1 MSLKITKMMQRNKF
15 GCRFCNEPLEN
26 LFIELGN
33 APPTNSFRTEEQLNE
48 PEVAYPLRVFVCN
61 KCYLVQVDEH
71 KEHNEIFGS
80 DYVYFSSVSKP
91 WLEHCKKYADF
102 IIPNLNLN
110 NKSQVIEIASNDGY
124 LLQYFQEKGI
134 PVLGIEPSSST
145 AKVAIKKGITTIEKF
160 FGIELAEKI
169 VKSGTK
175 ADLLIG
181 NNVLA
186 HVPNLYDFVGGLE
199 KILGDEGVLT
209 MEFPHLKNIVEQN
222 QFDTI
227 YQEHYSY
234 FSFNVVKKILNFHE
248 LELFDVEEIPT
259 HGGSLRIYA
268 KHLKDNT
275 KKISERVNLLEKKE
289 IDSGMMSLE
298 YYKGFALQ
306 VNKVKY
312 DLLKFLIEQKENG
325 KSSVGYGAAAKG
337 NTLLN
342 YCGIRKDLLNYVADL
357 TPFKQGKYLPQSHI
371 PVVGEEKLKE
381 TKPDNILILPWNFKD
396 SIKKRLEYTREWGA
410 KLIVP
415 IPKLEIL

>member
-1 MSLKITKMMQRNKF
+1 MAQRNKM
-15 GCRFCNEPLEN
+15 GCRFCNTPLEN
-26 LFIELGN
+26 IFIELGN
-33 APPTNSFRTEEQLNE
+33 APPTNSFRTKEQLNE
-48 PEVAYPLRVFVCN
+48 PEVAYPLRVFVCD
-61 KCYLVQVDEH
+61 KCFLVQVDEH
-71 KEHNEIFGS
+71 RAHDEIFGS
-80 DYVYFSSVSKP
+80 DYVYFSSVSQP

-124 LLQYFQEKGI
+124 LLQYFKEKGI

-145 AKVAIKKGITTIEKF
+145 AKIAIKNGIPTIEKF
-160 FGIELAEKI
+160 FGITLAEEL

-186 HVPNLYDFVGGLE
+186 HVPNVNDFVKGLE
-199 KILGDEGVLT
+199 KILGDKGVLT

-234 FSFNVVKKILNFHE
+234 FSFSVVKKIFNFHK
-248 LELFDVEEIPT
+248 LKLFDVEEIPT

-268 KHLKDNT
+268 KHEKDNT
-275 KKISERVNLLEKKE
+275 KKISDRVNLLEKKE
-289 IDSGMMSLE
+289 IDSGMMNLN
-298 YYKGFALQ
+298 YYNGFTPR
-306 VNKVKY
+306 VDKVKY

-325 KSSVGYGAAAKG
+325 KTVVGYGAAAKG

-342 YCGIRKDLLNYVADL
+342 YCGIRKDLISYVADL
-357 TPFKQGKYLPQSHI
+357 TPFKQGKYLPESHI
-371 PVVGEEKLKE
+371 PVVGEEKLRE

-396 SIKKRLEYTREWGA
+396 SIKKRLEYTKEWGA
-410 KLIVP
+410 KLVVP
-415 IPKLEIL
+415 IPKLEII

>member
-1 MSLKITKMMQRNKF
+1 MAQRNKM
-15 GCRFCNEPLEN
+15 GCRFCNNPLEN
-26 LFIELGN
+26 IFIELGN

-48 PEVAYPLRVFVCN
+48 PEIAYPLRVFVCD
-61 KCYLVQVDEH
+61 KCFLVQVDEH
-71 KEHNEIFGS
+71 RAHDEIFGS
-80 DYVYFSSVSKP
+80 EYVYFSSVSQP

-124 LLQYFQEKGI
+124 LLQYFKEKEI

-145 AKVAIKKGITTIEKF
+145 AKIAIKKGIPTIEKF
-160 FGIELAEKI
+160 FGTELAEEL

-186 HVPNLYDFVGGLE
+186 HVPNVNDFVRGLE
-199 KILGDEGVLT
+199 KILGDTGVLT

-234 FSFNVVKKILNFHE
+234 FSFSVVKKIFSSHR

-268 KHLKDNT
+268 KHKEDNT
-275 KKISERVNLLEKKE
+275 KKISNRVNLLEKKE
-289 IDSGMMSLE
+289 IDSGMMSLD
-298 YYKGFALQ
+298 YYNGFALR
-306 VNKVKY
+306 VDKVKY

-325 KSSVGYGAAAKG
+325 KTVVGYGAAAKG

-342 YCGIRKDLLNYVADL
+342 YCGIRKDLISYVADL
-357 TPFKQGKYLPQSHI
+357 TPFKQGKYLPESHI
-371 PVVGEEKLKE
+371 PVVGEEKLRK

-396 SIKKRLEYTREWGA
+396 SIKKRLEYTKEWGA
-410 KLIVP
+410 KLVVP
-415 IPKLEIL
+415 IPRLEII

>member
-1 MSLKITKMMQRNKF
+1 MVQGNKM
-15 GCRFCNEPLEN
+15 GCRFCNSPLDN
-26 LFIELGN
+26 IFIELGN

-48 PEVAYPLRVFVCN
+48 PEIAYPLRVFVCD
-61 KCYLVQVDEH
+61 KCFLVQVDEH
-71 KEHNEIFGS
+71 RAHNEIFGD
-80 DYVYFSSVSKP
+80 DYVYFSSVSQP

-102 IIPNLNLN
+102 IIPHLNLN

-124 LLQYFQEKGI
+124 LLQYFKEKEI

-145 AKVAIKKGITTIEKF
+145 AKIAIKNGIPTIEKF
-160 FGIELAEKI
+160 FGITLAEEL
-169 VKSGTK
+169 VKLGTK

-186 HVPNLYDFVGGLE
+186 HVPNVNDFVKGLE
-199 KILGDEGVLT
+199 KILGNKGVLT

-234 FSFNVVKKILNFHE
+234 FSFSVVKKIFNSHKLK
-248 LELFDVEEIPT
+248 LFDVEEIPT

-268 KHLKDNT
+268 KHKNDNT
-275 KKISERVNLLEKKE
+275 KKISENVNLLEKKE
-289 IDSGMMSLE
+289 IDSGMMSLN
-298 YYKGFALQ
+298 YYNGFAPR
-306 VNKVKY
+306 VDKVKY

-325 KSSVGYGAAAKG
+325 KTVVGYGAAAKG

-342 YCGIRKDLLNYVADL
+342 YCGIRKDLISYVADL
-357 TPFKQGKYLPQSHI
+357 TPFKQGKYLPESHI

-396 SIKKRLEYTREWGA
+396 SIKKRLEYTKEWGA
-410 KLIVP
+410 KLVVP
-415 IPKLEIL
+415 IPKLEII

>member
-1 MSLKITKMMQRNKF
+1 MMQRNKF

>member
-1 MSLKITKMMQRNKF
+1 MVQGNKM
-15 GCRFCNEPLEN
+15 GCRFCNSPLDN
-26 LFIELGN
+26 IFIELGN

-48 PEVAYPLRVFVCN
+48 PEIAYPLRVFVCD
-61 KCYLVQVDEH
+61 KCFLVQVDEH
-71 KEHNEIFGS
+71 RAHNEIFGD
-80 DYVYFSSVSKP
+80 DYVYFSSVSQP

-102 IIPNLNLN
+102 IIPHLNLN

-124 LLQYFQEKGI
+124 LLQYFKEKEI

-145 AKVAIKKGITTIEKF
+145 AKIAIKNGIPTIEKF
-160 FGIELAEKI
+160 FGITLAEEL
-169 VKSGTK
+169 VKLGTK

-186 HVPNLYDFVGGLE
+186 HVPNVNDFVKGLE
-199 KILGDEGVLT
+199 KILGNKGVLT

-234 FSFNVVKKILNFHE
+234 FSFSVVKKIFNSHKLK
-248 LELFDVEEIPT
+248 LFDVEEIPT

-268 KHLKDNT
+268 KHENDNT
-275 KKISERVNLLEKKE
+275 HGISERVNLLEKKE
-289 IDSGMMSLE
+289 IDSGMMNLD
-298 YYKGFALQ
+298 YYNGFTPR
-306 VNKVKY
+306 VDKVKY

-325 KSSVGYGAAAKG
+325 KTVVGYGAAAKG

-342 YCGIRKDLLNYVADL
+342 YCGIRKDLISYVADL
-357 TPFKQGKYLPQSHI
+357 TPFKQGKYLPESHI
-371 PVVGEEKLKE
+371 PVVGEEKLRE

-396 SIKKRLEYTREWGA
+396 SIKKRLEYTKEWGA
-410 KLIVP
+410 RLIVP
-415 IPKLEIL
+415 IPKLEII

>member
-1 MSLKITKMMQRNKF
+1 MAQRNKM
-15 GCRFCNEPLEN
+15 GCRFCKTPLEN
-26 LFIELGN
+26 IFIELGN
-33 APPTNSFRTEEQLNE
+33 APPTNSFRTKEQLNE
-48 PEVAYPLRVFVCN
+48 PEVAYPLRVFVCD
-61 KCYLVQVDEH
+61 KCFLVQVDEH
-71 KEHNEIFGS
+71 RAHDEIFGS
-80 DYVYFSSVSKP
+80 DYVYFSSVSQP
-91 WLEHCKKYADF
+91 WLEHCKKYTDF

-124 LLQYFQEKGI
+124 LLQYFKEKGI

-145 AKVAIKKGITTIEKF
+145 AKIAVKKGIPTIEKF
-160 FGIELAEKI
+160 FGITLAEEL

-186 HVPNLYDFVGGLE
+186 HVPNVNDFVKGLE
-199 KILGDEGVLT
+199 KILGNKGVLT

-234 FSFNVVKKILNFHE
+234 FSFSAVKKIFSSHK

-268 KHLKDNT
+268 KHEKDNT
-275 KKISERVNLLEKKE
+275 KKISDRVNLLEKKE
-289 IDSGMMSLE
+289 IDSGMMNLN
-298 YYKGFALQ
+298 YYNGFASR
-306 VNKVKY
+306 VDKIKY

-325 KSSVGYGAAAKG
+325 KTVVGYGAAAKG

-342 YCGIRKDLLNYVADL
+342 YCGIRRDLINYVADL
-357 TPFKQGKYLPQSHI
+357 TPFKQGKYLPESHI

-396 SIKKRLEYTREWGA
+396 SIKKRLEYTKEWGA
-410 KLIVP
+410 RLVVP
-415 IPKLEIL
+415 IPKLEII

>member
-1 MSLKITKMMQRNKF
+1 M
-15 GCRFCNEPLEN
+15 GCRFCNNPLEN
-26 LFIELGN
+26 IFIELGN

-48 PEVAYPLRVFVCN
+48 PEIAYPLRVFVCD
-61 KCYLVQVDEH
+61 KCFLVQVDEH
-71 KEHNEIFGS
+71 RAHDEIFGS
-80 DYVYFSSVSKP
+80 EYVYFSSVSQP

-124 LLQYFQEKGI
+124 LLQYFKEKEI

-145 AKVAIKKGITTIEKF
+145 AKIAIKKGIPTIEKF
-160 FGIELAEKI
+160 FGTELAEEL

-186 HVPNLYDFVGGLE
+186 HVPNVNDFVRGLE
-199 KILGDEGVLT
+199 KILGDTGVLT

-234 FSFNVVKKILNFHE
+234 FSFSVVKKIFSSHR

-268 KHLKDNT
+268 KHKEDNT
-275 KKISERVNLLEKKE
+275 KKISNRVNLLEKKE
-289 IDSGMMSLE
+289 IDSGMMSLD
-298 YYKGFALQ
+298 YYNGFALR
-306 VNKVKY
+306 VDKVKY

-325 KSSVGYGAAAKG
+325 KTVVGYGAAAKG

-342 YCGIRKDLLNYVADL
+342 YCGIRKDLISYVADL
-357 TPFKQGKYLPQSHI
+357 TPFKQGKYLPESHI
-371 PVVGEEKLKE
+371 PVVGEEKLRK

-396 SIKKRLEYTREWGA
+396 SIKKRLEYTKEWGA
-410 KLIVP
+410 KLVVP
-415 IPKLEIL
+415 IPRLEII

>member
-234 FSFNVVKKILNFHE
+234 FSFNVVKKILNSHE